1 MEKIN
6 EKLINDNPIII
17 PFDCTKKNIRTNEKI
32 YMQNKN
38 KQ

>member
-1 MEKIN
+1 MKRVN

-17 PFDCTKKNIRTNEKI
+17 SIECTKKNIRTNEKI